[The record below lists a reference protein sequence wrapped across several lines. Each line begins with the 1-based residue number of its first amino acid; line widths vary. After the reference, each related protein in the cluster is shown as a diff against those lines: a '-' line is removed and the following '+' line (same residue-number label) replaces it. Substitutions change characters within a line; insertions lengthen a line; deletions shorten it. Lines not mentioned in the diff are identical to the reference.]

1 MERKS
6 HRRSLTTK
14 VGLLYFFMNVISISL
29 FTWVITNN
37 QVELI
42 TDNTRYQAKELM
54 ATVVQDL
61 RKLPSV
67 SAGKREHVLE
77 DLNSSLSRILPNY
90 VIFRGD
96 SILYSVPQSMILPPD
111 HAAAALRA
119 TMLYEQTGVD
129 YHLVISDKNE
139 QLGFYVP
146 LKSIGADSV
155 AIYTTLSLDQVG
167 RRFRDLYQLII
178 VTVLALT
185 LLHFAFGVLIFR
197 MIITPILK
205 LQDATRRVAEGDY
218 EYKVDQSRPDELG
231 ALAEGFNYMVDMI
244 QKTIDRI
251 GKMAVTDELT
261 GLYNRRHFFE
271 QAEHVLDTALRH
283 KRPLS
288 LALLDV
294 DHFKKVNDTHGHLVG
309 DQVLRKIGA
318 LLIEMGRKS
327 DVLARYGGE
336 ELILLMPET
345 DREGALRAAEKLRAA
360 VESLEIPMESGGLLK
375 VTTSV
380 GVALYSPSIT
390 VQQFIEAADV
400 ALYQAKHSGRNR
412 VVLSESG
419 LP

>member
-6 HRRSLTTK
+6 HMRSLTSK

-54 ATVVQDL
+54 TSVVQDL

-67 SAGKREHVLE
+67 STGKGEQVLE
-77 DLNSSLSRILPNY
+77 DLNASLSRLLSNF

-96 SILYSVPQSMILPPD
+96 SILYAVPSWSKLPGD
-111 HAAAALRA
+111 HLAAALRA
-119 TMLYEQTGVD
+119 STLYEQTGID
-129 YHLVISDKNE
+129 YHLVMSEPSKE
-139 QLGFYVP
+139 LGFYIP
-146 LKSIGADSV
+146 LKSIGAEAV
-155 AIYTTLSLDQVG
+155 TVYTTLSLDQVG
-167 RRFRDLYQLII
+167 RRFKDLYQLII
-178 VTVLALT
+178 ITVLALT
-185 LLHFAFGVLIFR
+185 LLHAAFGLLIYR
-197 MIITPILK
+197 MVITPILR
-205 LQDATRRVAEGDY
+205 LQEATRRVAEGDFDH
-218 EYKVDQSRPDELG
+218 KVDLVRPDEIG
-231 ALAEGFNYMVDMI
+231 ALAEGFNYMMDMI

-251 GKMAVTDELT
+251 GKMAITDELT

-271 QAEHVLDTALRH
+271 QAEHVLDLAVRH

-309 DQVLRKIGA
+309 DQVLRQMGA
-318 LLIEMGRKS
+318 LLQEMGRKS

-345 DREGALRAAEKLRAA
+345 DRDGAMRAADKIRQA
-360 VESLEIPMESGGLLK
+360 VESMEIKLDAGGTLK
-375 VTTSV
+375 ITASV
-380 GVALYSPSIT
+380 GVALYQPAST
-390 VQQFIEAADV
+390 VQQFIEAADL

-412 VVLSESG
+412 VELSATGVS
-419 LP
+419 

>member
-67 SAGKREHVLE
+67 SAGNRENVIE
-77 DLNSSLSRILPNY
+77 DLNASLARILPNY
-90 VIFRGD
+90 VVFRGD
-96 SILYSVPQSMILPPD
+96 SILYSVPSWMKLPPD

-129 YHLVISDKNE
+129 YHLVMSEKNE

-218 EYKVDQSRPDELG
+218 DYKVDQSRPDELG

-360 VESLEIPMESGGLLK
+360 VESLEIPLEAGGLLK

>member
-42 TDNTRYQAKELM
+42 TDNTRYQARELM

-67 SAGKREHVLE
+67 SAGKRENVLE
-77 DLNSSLSRILPNY
+77 DLNASLARILPNY
-90 VIFRGD
+90 VVFRGD
-96 SILYSVPQSMILPPD
+96 SVLYAMPMEMKLPPD

-119 TMLYEQTGVD
+119 NMLYEQTGVD
-129 YHLVISDKNE
+129 YHLVMSDQNE

-155 AIYTTLSLDQVG
+155 SIYTTLSLDQVG

-360 VESLEIPMESGGLLK
+360 VESLDIPLEAGGLLK
-375 VTTSV
+375 ITTSV

-400 ALYQAKHSGRNR
+400 ALYQAKHAGRNR
-412 VVLSESG
+412 VMLSESG